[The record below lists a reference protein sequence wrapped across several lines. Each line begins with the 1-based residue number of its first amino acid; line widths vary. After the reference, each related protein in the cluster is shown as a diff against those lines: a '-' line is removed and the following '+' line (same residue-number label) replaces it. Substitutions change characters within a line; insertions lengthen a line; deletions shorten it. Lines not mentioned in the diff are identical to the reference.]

1 MLSNFSVKSFQTKK
15 LSEDNSMQQ
24 NVDCEMWL
32 VECEYGIC
40 ISNVQDIPALNDFSD
55 GSLQLLDSVLDGV
68 EVLIDLSCL
77 RVDLCVGHTLPGQRL
92 KEAGRHCK
100 FLETTHF
107 ITKGLT
113 LSLESQ
119 INVHVHNM

>member
-1 MLSNFSVKSFQTKK
+1 
-15 LSEDNSMQQ
+15 MQQ

-40 ISNVQDIPALNDFSD
+40 ISNVLDIPALDDFSG

-68 EVLIDLSCL
+68 EVLVDLSGL
-77 RVDLCVGHTLPGQRL
+77 RVDLCIGHALPGQRL
-92 KEAGRHCK
+92 EKASRHCK
-100 FLETTHF
+100 PLETTHF
-107 ITKGLT
+107 ITEGLT

-119 INVHVHNM
+119 INIYVHM